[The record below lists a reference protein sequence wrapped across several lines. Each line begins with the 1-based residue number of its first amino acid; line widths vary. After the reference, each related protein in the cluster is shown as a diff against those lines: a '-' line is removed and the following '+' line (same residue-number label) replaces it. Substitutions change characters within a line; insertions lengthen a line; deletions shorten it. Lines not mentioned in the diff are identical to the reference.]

1 MGTRVFSIVAYLG
14 FVAAFTYFVL
24 FCAGIVAPK
33 TVDSGA
39 PGPVAVAIVVDL
51 GLVVA
56 FGVVHSVLARASV
69 KALLR
74 RWVPAAAERS
84 LYVAVASVQLAMIC
98 ALWMPLPAIVWSASG
113 VLASALAVTQALGWG
128 FAFASTFM
136 IDHLALFG
144 LRQGLG
150 LAPPSQSQSLQT
162 PLAYRIVRHPLYLGM
177 IVGLW
182 SAPVLSAGHLLLAA
196 AMTAYVLVGIRYEER
211 DLVRQFGDAYRSYR
225 ARVRKL
231 VPVPRR
237 EVGP

>member
-14 FVAAFTYFVL
+14 FLLAFTYFVL
-24 FCAGIVAPK
+24 FSAGIIVPK

-39 PGPVAVAIVVDL
+39 PGPVPAALVVDL
-51 GLVVA
+51 GLIA
-56 FGVVHSVLARASV
+56 FFGVGHSLLARRSV

-74 RWVPAAAERS
+74 RVVPAAAERS
-84 LYVAVASVQLAMIC
+84 LFVGVASLQLATIC
-98 ALWMPLPAIVWSASG
+98 ALWTPLPGLVWRAPG
-113 VLASALAVTQALGWG
+113 ALATALAVVQALGWG
-128 FAFASTFM
+128 LALASTFM
-136 IDHLALFG
+136 IDHLELFG

-150 LAPPSQSQSLQT
+150 LASPSRALQT
-162 PLAYRIVRHPLYLGM
+162 PLAYRLVRHPLYLGM

-182 SAPVLSAGHLLLAA
+182 SAPALSAGHLLLAA
-196 AMTAYVLVGIRYEER
+196 GMTAYIVVGIRHEER
-211 DLVRQFGDAYRSYR
+211 DLVRQFGDAYRGYQ